1 VFILA
6 GRIHEAYVIP
16 EDTKQALLVLVQL
29 VNMNSGFVSIWPSA
43 FRCLQSATLSEQR
56 AAT

>member
-1 VFILA
+1 MLA
-6 GRIHEAYVIP
+6 GRIHVIP

-29 VNMNSGFVSIWPSA
+29 VNMNSGSVSIWPSA
-43 FRCLQSATLSEQR
+43 FHCLQSATLSEQR